1 MRQLT
6 EEQIDEKVTRFV
18 EHMDRMLSA
27 GQVTVKT
34 YQSALEDIVLWA
46 RARRLLIKQASH
58 GAVT

>member
-6 EEQIDEKVTRFV
+6 DDQIDEKVARFV

-27 GQVTVKT
+27 GQVTAKT
-34 YQSALEDIVLWA
+34 RQSALQDIVLWA
-46 RARRLLIKQASH
+46 RARRLLSKQASH